1 MTIGIGFLCE
11 DGIVL
16 CADNQITWPESH
28 KYYECKLYPHG
39 TAGWTVAMTFSG
51 SPELMK
57 SFNGKLRDSMALM
70 PAPYTVSRIQDN
82 VETILSFFDVLKDD
96 PMQLSLLCGIVIPGK
111 EFRLLKTEGWIVR
124 EVSRFEYVGVG
135 DSSVLRYLSPFLT
148 QTRGYTISQAFNLGI
163 YLTLQARRY
172 IEGCGGETDA
182 IVLKSNG
189 RLTNFRGPHHVE
201 QKLLLLE
208 HFLNRAA
215 TDFFDDRSTEEEF
228 KDSVERLTKA
238 LKEYRPEV
246 HR

>member
-16 CADNQITWPESH
+16 CADNQITWPGSH
-28 KYYECKLYPHG
+28 KYYECKLYPHSM
-39 TAGWTVAMTFSG
+39 AGWLVVMTFSG

-57 SFNGKLRDSMALM
+57 SFNGKFRDSMALM
-70 PAPYTVSRIQDN
+70 AAPHTAIKIQDN
-82 VETILSFFDVLKDD
+82 VETILSVYDVLISD
-96 PMQLSLLCGIVIPGK
+96 PMQLNLLCGIVIPGK
-111 EFRLLKTEGWIVR
+111 EFKLLKTEGQIVR

-135 DSSVLRYLSPFLT
+135 DSSVLRYLSPLLT
-148 QTRGYTISQAFNLGI
+148 QTRGYTISQAFNLGT

-172 IEGCGGETDA
+172 VEGCGGDTDA
-182 IVLKSNG
+182 VVLKSDG
-189 RLTNFRGPHHVE
+189 RLTNLRGPHHVE

-228 KDSVERLTKA
+228 KNGVEGLSKA
-238 LKEYRPEV
+238 LIDYRPQLM
-246 HR
+246 R